1 MTTNEERTK
10 NGLPY
15 WVRGNREQMG
25 SCWIDRWHVNDETGC
40 LVAFCHSEAD
50 AERVAEALALSITLE
65 KERMTMTRTIDN
77 KMGLE
82 WRDRIIVPGQIA
94 DCGEV
99 RITIFPSKR
108 NSG

>member
-1 MTTNEERTK
+1 MTMNEERTK

-50 AERVAEALALSITLE
+50 AERVAEALSLSIPLE
-65 KERMTMTRTIDN
+65 KERTQCTR
-77 KMGLE
+77 
-82 WRDRIIVPGQIA
+82 A
-94 DCGEV
+94 
-99 RITIFPSKR
+99 
-108 NSG
+108 